1 MINTQLNPGDSFVG
15 SLVNTL
21 DVVAIK
27 KVTARLYD
35 GTTLTFDDRRDLAKI
50 LDAVMD
56 RSELVRAS
64 DFDGFG
70 GAASA

>member
-1 MINTQLNPGDSFVG
+1 
-15 SLVNTL
+15 
-21 DVVAIK
+21 
-27 KVTARLYD
+27 
-35 GTTLTFDDRRDLAKI
+35 LTFDDRRDLAKI